1 MIARWNADYKNMVLY
16 AKKGTA
22 CNSRTLFAEKMKR
35 EKKEEERRKAIYIQ
49 TPVGGIVCPA
59 MGPAGIP
66 STGRWQFFVFSGL
79 AA

>member
-1 MIARWNADYKNMVLY
+1 
-16 AKKGTA
+16 
-22 CNSRTLFAEKMKR
+22 MKR